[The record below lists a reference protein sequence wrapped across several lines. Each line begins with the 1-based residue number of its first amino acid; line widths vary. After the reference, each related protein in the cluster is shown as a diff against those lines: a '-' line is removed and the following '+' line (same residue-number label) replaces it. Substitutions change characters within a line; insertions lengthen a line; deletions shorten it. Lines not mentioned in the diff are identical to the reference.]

1 MTDHHR
7 PAAFDEEAWQEIKQR
22 RGNFVAPYGPG
33 ERPAPIA
40 RRLEP
45 QTPLELG
52 APMPVQSIQ
61 RYDTSHVD
69 RAKGFTI
76 VSIPLAMGVG
86 LGGLLLAAGLF
97 SVPLFSMG
105 ALLVF
110 FLTFLGVWLVAFLW
124 HESASPDGV
133 TLWQVLLHY
142 RLLRYEQRARLE
154 RMEDE

>member
-1 MTDHHR
+1 MTDDEMWADIEARRAATLARR
-7 PAAFDEEAWQEIKQR
+7 PQ
-22 RGNFVAPYGPG
+22 NFVPAYAPGDTP
-33 ERPAPIA
+33 RPIA

-45 QTPLELG
+45 QTPMQID
-52 APMPVQSIQ
+52 APMPVQSVQ
-61 RYDTSHVD
+61 RYATSHVD

-76 VSIPLAMGVG
+76 VSLPLAAGVG
-86 LGGLLLAAGLF
+86 VGGLLLAAGLF

-110 FLTFLGVWLVAFLW
+110 FLSFLGVWLAAFLW

-142 RLLRYEQRARLE
+142 RLLRHEQKARLE
-154 RMEDE
+154 RMDE